1 MPSEDRDIDAGQDDA
16 LPSVE
21 TTRRFPG
28 VVRPI
33 RFASR
38 GGGGGCSRPAG
49 RRVRLARARRLAGA
63 ERGRNACSGRVPSA
77 DCGGGQTRGIAPD
90 RVADC
95 SPGAG
100 RRPLA
105 RVAVARIHREQ
116 VAMSKSGSWT
126 RCATRS
132 ARCGASSL
140 PYSAPSR
147 RSRAACRRPPDAAG
161 RSGQGGRQAQAHDER
176 GAAQGRRRAD
186 AQVLG
191 FAPRRQ
197 GATARG
203 AGVTLARRPGRRLA
217 VARWPRPAQRR
228 PSVAS
233 APRALADGPGSYP
246 TQGPNLVRLSDCRL
260 NSTVSGTATGI
271 L

>member
-1 MPSEDRDIDAGQDDA
+1 
-16 LPSVE
+16 
-21 TTRRFPG
+21 
-28 VVRPI
+28 
-33 RFASR
+33 
-38 GGGGGCSRPAG
+38 
-49 RRVRLARARRLAGA
+49 
-63 ERGRNACSGRVPSA
+63 
-77 DCGGGQTRGIAPD
+77 
-90 RVADC
+90 
-95 SPGAG
+95 
-100 RRPLA
+100 
-105 RVAVARIHREQ
+105 
-116 VAMSKSGSWT
+116 MSKSGSWT

-132 ARCGASSL
+132 ARCGASL
-140 PYSAPSR
+140 VAIQ
-147 RSRAACRRPPDAAG
+147 RAIEAIESSVPQAAG
-161 RSGQGGRQAQAHDER
+161 RGRKKAARGGWQAQAHDER

-191 FAPRRQ
+191 FAPRGH

-203 AGVTLARRPGRRLA
+203 ARVTLTRRPSRRLA

-233 APRALADGPGSYP
+233 APRTLADGPGSYS